1 MLRIGLTGGI
11 GSGKTI
17 VANAFASHGIP
28 VIDTDLIAHELVEP
42 GLPALESIVSA
53 FGDHILD
60 KNGYLKRNKLRGLIL
75 ADEGKREKLESILH
89 PAIRNEVEDRINKV
103 HATYCILVIPLL
115 IETRLTDMV
124 DEVLVVDA
132 SKNTQIERV
141 KNRDKLSE
149 DEILSIIDIQCTREE
164 RLKVADEVIT
174 NEGSLED
181 LALQV
186 SQLHEQFQQLA
197 GIPLN

>member
-11 GSGKTI
+11 GSGNTI
-17 VANAFASHGIP
+17 VADEFSSHSIP
-28 VIDTDLIAHELVEP
+28 VIDADLIAHELVEP
-42 GLPALESIVSA
+42 GLPTLKSIVST

-60 KNGYLKRNKLRGLIL
+60 KNGHLKRDKLRKLIL
-75 ADEGKREKLESILH
+75 ADEGKREQLESILH
-89 PAIRNEVEDRINKV
+89 PAIRNEIEDRLNKI

-124 DEVLVVDA
+124 DKVLIVDV

-149 DEILSIIDIQCTREE
+149 DAILSIISIQCTREE
-164 RLKVADEVIT
+164 RLKMADEVIT

-186 SQLHEQFQQLA
+186 SQLHEKFQQLA
-197 GIPLN
+197 GIPPS

>member
-11 GSGKTI
+11 GSGKTT
-17 VANAFASHGIP
+17 VANAFTSQGIP

-42 GLPALESIVSA
+42 DLPALESIVSA
-53 FGDHILD
+53 FGDNILD
-60 KNGYLKRNKLRGLIL
+60 KNGHLKRDKLRGLIL

-89 PAIRNEVEDRINKV
+89 PAIRNEVEDRINKL

-115 IETRLTDMV
+115 IETGLTDMV
-124 DEVLVVDA
+124 DNILVVDV
-132 SKNTQIERV
+132 SKSIQIERV
-141 KNRDKLSE
+141 KSRDKLSE
-149 DEILSIIDIQCTREE
+149 NEILSIISIQCTREE

-186 SQLHEQFQQLA
+186 SQLHESFQQMA
-197 GIPLN
+197 GTPE